1 MIMMNIAALAWFNAQ
16 SRGVDG
22 ALLERSKEVVQR
34 EAKWTND
41 QFDQARNLL
50 TSERGRAHRVRLG
63 GYADDLHLAGTNHSE
78 IRRARWLTELWSIAL
93 YMKLNAEKSHALG
106 QVDLCVQGHA
116 LSQITE
122 AKILGDVLNFK
133 RDNWESLP
141 MARGRIAT
149 FCGRLARIARLP
161 GSKENRL
168 EAIGTSAIPV
178 LFGGEFTPLDPKQGN
193 ELRRKVWASARGGTK
208 LPWTTAIEILMTT
221 FSTSN
226 RPDSGSSLY
235 IRHELREIA
244 SS

>member
-1 MIMMNIAALAWFNAQ
+1 MGTPLPPNHPQ
-16 SRGVDG
+16 VG
-22 ALLERSKEVVQR
+22 AHQ
-34 EAKWTND
+34 
-41 QFDQARNLL
+41 
-50 TSERGRAHRVRLG
+50 RAH
-63 GYADDLHLAGTNHSE
+63 
-78 IRRARWLTELWSIAL
+78 WLTELWSIAL

-116 LSQITE
+116 LSKITE

-141 MARGRIAT
+141 MDRDRIAT

-193 ELRRKVWASARGGTK
+193 DLRRKVWASARGGTK

-221 FSTSN
+221 FSKGHRTDPIQAQAYTSVMSFARLHRLDADTVN
-226 RPDSGSSLY
+226 DLAFIWQQMRDNGCVPSTVQRPGFGRSLRLF
-235 IRHELREIA
+235 IGTGRAQLPCNCRI
-244 SS
+244 